1 MTKSDLQKPNFH
13 LVWIGDQRYVASEFF
28 NHFHDDH
35 EPDVRAWL
43 DRGEV
48 Q

>member
-1 MTKSDLQKPNFH
+1 
-13 LVWIGDQRYVASEFF
+13 VWVDNERFVASEFF

-43 DRGEV
+43 ERDKNR
-48 Q
+48 

>member
-1 MTKSDLQKPNFH
+1 MKKSELLDWLQ
-13 LVWIGDQRYVASEFF
+13 ASEFF

-35 EPDVRAWL
+35 EPDVRAWFA
-43 DRGEV
+43 RQEK